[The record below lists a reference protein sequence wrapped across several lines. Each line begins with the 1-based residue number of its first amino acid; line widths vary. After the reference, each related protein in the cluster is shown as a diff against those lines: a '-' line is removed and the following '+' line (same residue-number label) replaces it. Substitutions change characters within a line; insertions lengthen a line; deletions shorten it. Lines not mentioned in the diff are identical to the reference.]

1 MALNNTYERQAR
13 ANPTALNPNQH
24 YVEQYDAMADLAN
37 SMNQFGQ
44 TALNMYAKADYAAA
58 EAKTEKQ
65 FNDRET
71 DKKDMKRNVEL
82 KYENDPEKRE
92 AAYLKGL
99 EAINKKYDSD
109 LDIRF
114 QKEYDAKVDLA
125 DKKDLLDLRFNA
137 TKDLNKIRHDTYVY
151 NINETAKQ
159 TVGANEAYI
168 KILDGKVAGSL
179 NKALNDGLISKLEY
193 QKLLDGYNHNK
204 TIANLDNLLVTD
216 PETLALNLSKNAYG
230 MKDKELKTW
239 KSKAESALK
248 LKELRGAATL
258 DAEHRA
264 NINTAFDMISKGGT
278 VPQNLMNNF
287 SEKEQKAI
295 GVKQMY
301 ASQGYD
307 VPTNV
312 RTYAYLQDMYSNHP
326 ARFKS
331 TNLYE
336 YAGELSTE
344 DLSAF
349 QQAQDSIII
358 DQEGKAKTNPEV
370 KVATDLMNMAYER
383 LGYKAKSGNYEEK
396 YNFNRLVNEEMKAQ
410 MHDKGRMLTTGE
422 QEQIINDMTK
432 KVAIRGFWSSDQFAT
447 QVDVSE
453 DTPYVDYDKIPQEE
467 KIVINN
473 MFVRNNI
480 DLSDFDDDDRETF
493 YEDMAGAL
501 SLPKANQSAAIER
514 VIREVNKKARKM
526 NADGVTDAE
535 KEQRRKAHK
544 YSAQDYLD
552 VIPLP
557 TETPYGY

>member
-1 MALNNTYERQAR
+1 MALNNTYERQVR
-13 ANPTALNPNQH
+13 ANPTALNPTQH
-24 YVEQYDAMADLAN
+24 YVEQYSAMADLAN
-37 SMNQFGQ
+37 DINQFGQ
-44 TALNMYAKADYAAA
+44 AALDVFAKADYVAAGN
-58 EAKTEKQ
+58 ETKKKFNEREQAKT
-65 FNDRET
+65 DL
-71 DKKDMKRNVEL
+71 KRRVEL
-82 KYENDPEKRE
+82 NKDPRKRE
-92 AAYLKGL
+92 AEYQKGL
-99 EAINKKYDSD
+99 EAINKKFGGDVD
-109 LDIRF
+109 MRF
-114 QKEYDAKVDLA
+114 QKEYDSWVELA
-125 DKKDLLDLRFNA
+125 DNKDLLDLRFNA
-137 TKDLNKIRHDTYVY
+137 TKDLNQITRDTLLNNVKSA
-151 NINETAKQ
+151 AKQ

-168 KILDGKVAGSL
+168 KMLDGGVKKDLNYALSNGL
-179 NKALNDGLISKLEY
+179 ITPLEYNKALES
-193 QKLLDGYNHNK
+193 YNHSK
-204 TIANLDNLLVTD
+204 TVANLDNLLVTD

-230 MKDKELKTW
+230 MKEKELKSW
-239 KSKAESALK
+239 KTKAESALK

-264 NINTAFDMISKGGT
+264 NINTAFDMVAKGGT

-287 SEKEQKAI
+287 NEKEQQAI
-295 GVKQMY
+295 NIKQMY

-326 ARFKS
+326 ARFKA

-358 DQEGKAKTNPEV
+358 DQEGKAKTNHEV
-370 KVATDLMNMAYER
+370 NVSTDLMYMAYER

-410 MHDKGRMLTTGE
+410 MHDKGRMLTTAE

-432 KVAIRGFWSSDQFAT
+432 KVAIRGFWSKDQFAT
-447 QVDVSE
+447 QVDVAE
-453 DTPYVDYDKIPQEE
+453 DTPYVEYDNIPTED
-467 KIVINN
+467 KVTINN
-473 MFVRNNI
+473 MFIRNNI
-480 DLSDFDDDDRETF
+480 DLSDFDDDDRERF

-501 SLPKANQSAAIER
+501 SLPKAKQSAAIER